1 MMTPAPLDQVESAP
15 VAKADEKYQ
24 QQVELLWVE
33 LQKCSSKRH
42 FNERE
47 PYFKMLSGN
56 LSPSLSSYLERMVGD
71 TATAEDLLQESL
83 IKISKGL
90 ATFEGKSS
98 LKTWAYT
105 ITTRVA
111 IDYFRRSDQRRN
123 IVELGEVQEP
133 WDLHEDISEAFIVD
147 EMNACIRE
155 VIDSLPE
162 DYRAA
167 LVLHDLEG
175 LTAQETADI
184 CGTSTRHDQGPYS
197 SRP

>member
-1 MMTPAPLDQVESAP
+1 MTATAFQDV
-15 VAKADEKYQ
+15 V
-24 QQVELLWVE
+24 
-33 LQKCSSKRH
+33 
-42 FNERE
+42 RE
-47 PYFKMLSGN
+47 

-71 TATAEDLLQESL
+71 AVTAEDLLQESL

-105 ITTRVA
+105 IATRVV
-111 IDYFRRSDQRRN
+111 IDYFRRPDQRRN
-123 IVELGEVQEP
+123 MVELDEAQEP
-133 WDLHEDISEAFIVD
+133 SDPHADISEAFIVD

-175 LTAQETADI
+175 LTAQETADV
-184 CGTSTRHDQGPYS
+184 CGTSLATAKARIHRGRKRLEKALERACTFYTDDEILRCDRKNPAEDCS
-197 SRP
+197 

>member
-1 MMTPAPLDQVESAP
+1 MTATVFQDV
-15 VAKADEKYQ
+15 V
-24 QQVELLWVE
+24 
-33 LQKCSSKRH
+33 
-42 FNERE
+42 RE
-47 PYFKMLSGN
+47 

-111 IDYFRRSDQRRN
+111 IDYFRRSDQQRN
-123 IVELGEVQEP
+123 IVELDEAQEP

-147 EMNACIRE
+147 EMNACIGE

-175 LTAQETADI
+175 LTAQETADV
-184 CGTSTRHDQGPYS
+184 CGTSLATAKARIHRGRKRLEKALERACTFYTDDEILRCDRKNPAEDCS
-197 SRP
+197 